1 MGHKELD
8 VWKESMLLVQLVYK
22 VTADFL
28 KSENFG
34 LTSQIRRS
42 AVSIPSNIAEG
53 SARNGFRELYQF
65 VGVAMGSASE
75 LETQLL
81 IAKDLNY
88 ITSDFKPI
96 EEQLLK
102 VRKLLTGYK
111 NYIKTKL

>member
-1 MGHKELD
+1 
-8 VWKESMLLVQLVYK
+8 
-22 VTADFL
+22 
-28 KSENFG
+28 
-34 LTSQIRRS
+34 
-42 AVSIPSNIAEG
+42 
-53 SARNGFRELYQF
+53 
-65 VGVAMGSASE
+65 MGSASE

-102 VRKLLTGYK
+102 VRKLLTGDK

>member
-22 VTADFL
+22 VTADFP

-42 AVSIPSNIAEG
+42 AVSIPSIAEG

>member
-22 VTADFL
+22 VTADFP

>member
-8 VWKESMLLVQLVYK
+8 VWKESMLLVKMIYE
-22 VTADFL
+22 VTEHFP

-34 LTSQIRRS
+34 LTSQIRRA

-53 SARNGFRELYQF
+53 SARNGFKELYQF
-65 VGVAMGSASE
+65 VGIAMGSASE

-81 IAKDLNY
+81 IAQDLNY
-88 ITSDFKPI
+88 MISDFKPI

-111 NYIKTKL
+111 NYIKTKR